1 MHKLETLPHTRPHWR
16 GLSIAP
22 DGCAHLLKATFKP
35 CIQEAFTSSPNPHIG
50 VLRGEGEMQLSLSE
64 FSLLL
69 SVACSVSLEDSVS
82 YLDNDH
88 PYYYVSPSLQ
98 WSHFFMEVD

>member
-1 MHKLETLPHTRPHWR
+1 
-16 GLSIAP
+16 
-22 DGCAHLLKATFKP
+22 
-35 CIQEAFTSSPNPHIG
+35 
-50 VLRGEGEMQLSLSE
+50 MQLSLSE